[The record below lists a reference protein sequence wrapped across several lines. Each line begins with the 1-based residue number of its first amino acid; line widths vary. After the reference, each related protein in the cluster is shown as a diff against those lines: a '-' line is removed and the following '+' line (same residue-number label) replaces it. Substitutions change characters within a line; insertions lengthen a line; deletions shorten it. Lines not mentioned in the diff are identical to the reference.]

1 MMSRSRAETQ
11 KERKRGGEK
20 RKREREKKKKEKCRL
35 LIYSIQIYRNI
46 NVDEYINIY
55 IEKNEKLALQQK
67 GYERKG
73 EEKRWIR
80 GKKKNENVR
89 IGVFFLFSVEIDQ
102 SSFSDS
108 LPFVLIYMS
117 IYLYID
123 RQIDR

>member
-55 IEKNEKLALQQK
+55 IEKNEKLALQ
-67 GYERKG
+67 
-73 EEKRWIR
+73 
-80 GKKKNENVR
+80 
-89 IGVFFLFSVEIDQ
+89 
-102 SSFSDS
+102 
-108 LPFVLIYMS
+108 
-117 IYLYID
+117 
-123 RQIDR
+123 